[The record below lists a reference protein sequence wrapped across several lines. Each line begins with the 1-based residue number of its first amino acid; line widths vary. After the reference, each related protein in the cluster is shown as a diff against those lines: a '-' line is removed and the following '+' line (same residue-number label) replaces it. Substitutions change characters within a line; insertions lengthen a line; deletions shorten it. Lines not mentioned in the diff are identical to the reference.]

1 MLEHLFMCFVAI
13 SISLEKCLFRF
24 SSSFFIRLF
33 VVFFIELHG
42 LFVYFGDYL
51 QMKELFSPI
60 LWVHAHPF

>member
-1 MLEHLFMCFVAI
+1 MCFVAI
-13 SISLEKCLFRF
+13 SIPLEKCLFRF
-24 SSSFFIRLF
+24 SSSFFIRLV

-42 LFVYFGDYL
+42 LFVYFEDYL